1 MLAATT
7 SRSREEEIKCIYA
20 KEMLENSE
28 ERHFQAEFLFK
39 CSNQWPV
46 LKDIHGSCF
55 LKVLREKREGK
66 DGTAGMR
73 QCVTQEKENLP
84 FLSVFY

>member
-20 KEMLENSE
+20 KEMLENAE

-46 LKDIHGSCF
+46 LKDIHR
-55 LKVLREKREGK
+55 VLLPQSFEGK
-66 DGTAGMR
+66 KR
-73 QCVTQEKENLP
+73 R
-84 FLSVFY
+84 